1 MPNPLATKDRAALT
15 LARQAISACQGHL
28 WVALFISLLINVLML
43 VPPLYMLQIYD
54 RVLPSQNI
62 ETLLMLSLIC
72 IGLLAAL
79 GVFEWLRS
87 KILSRAALRFDQT
100 LSRPVVNAAFSS
112 RLARRDELHGTAVQD
127 LDTVRQFIQG
137 RGIITLFDAPWIP
150 IFLFTVFLIDPW
162 LGWVATGGTL
172 ALLALAALT
181 QVISRGPL
189 QRSQTANVKARRL
202 LDGQLAQAEVIQAM
216 GMKAKVAAIWGRIH
230 SRGLTEAEEALERIS
245 GVNACSRSLRIILQS
260 GVLGVGAYAAIE
272 GRITPGMMIAA
283 SILVGR
289 AMAPMELLIGH
300 WRGLRQTQSAWR
312 RVDHLLRL
320 HPQPTFSTRLP
331 RPEGDLRIE
340 QLAVSPPGSQKIVLQ
355 NVNLTVPKGAIVA
368 ITGSSG
374 SGKSTLLR
382 AIAGVWPLR
391 AGKIRVDG
399 NEISHFDPSD
409 RGSWI
414 GYLPQDIELI
424 EGTVADNI
432 SRFTESTSERVL
444 QAARDAGAHQMIQ
457 NLPRGYDTE
466 VGPNGEDLSGGQRQ
480 LIGLARALF
489 GHPSLVILDE
499 PDSNLDESGDKAL
512 VSALS
517 GCRQRKTTVL
527 IVSHRP
533 RILDQVDHVI
543 RIDNLDG
550 RRSVAD
556 QPEAKQGSPVLPE
569 RVAASP
575 IVAPSTPNGLGTAG
589 LLKPYSATGP
599 EA

>member
-1 MPNPLATKDRAALT
+1 MGVRGSYAMPNPLATKDRAALT

-181 QVISRGPL
+181 EVISRGPL

-230 SRGLTEAEEALERIS
+230 SRGLTEAEEALERIA

-355 NVNLTVPKGAIVA
+355 
-368 ITGSSG
+368 
-374 SGKSTLLR
+374 
-382 AIAGVWPLR
+382 
-391 AGKIRVDG
+391 
-399 NEISHFDPSD
+399 
-409 RGSWI
+409 
-414 GYLPQDIELI
+414 
-424 EGTVADNI
+424 
-432 SRFTESTSERVL
+432 
-444 QAARDAGAHQMIQ
+444 
-457 NLPRGYDTE
+457 
-466 VGPNGEDLSGGQRQ
+466 
-480 LIGLARALF
+480 
-489 GHPSLVILDE
+489 
-499 PDSNLDESGDKAL
+499 
-512 VSALS
+512 
-517 GCRQRKTTVL
+517 
-527 IVSHRP
+527 
-533 RILDQVDHVI
+533 
-543 RIDNLDG
+543 
-550 RRSVAD
+550 
-556 QPEAKQGSPVLPE
+556 
-569 RVAASP
+569 
-575 IVAPSTPNGLGTAG
+575 
-589 LLKPYSATGP
+589 
-599 EA
+599 

>member
-181 QVISRGPL
+181 EVISRGPL

-230 SRGLTEAEEALERIS
+230 SRGLTEAEEALERIA

-457 NLPRGYDTE
+457 NLPQGYDTE

-517 GCRQRKTTVL
+517 GSRQRKTTVL

-543 RIDNLDG
+543 RIDNVDG

-569 RVAASP
+569 RDAASP
-575 IVAPSTPNGLGTAG
+575 IVAPSTPNELGTAG